1 MPNNDI
7 HFNAALVSMEIVL
20 SSLIRKLFIGIMT
33 TATQL
38 IFIKHHWSRH
48 CSGCT
53 GVWRKEPRIFSQIDL
68 DFKLNSFLYCC
79 VLLVS
84 LWVLVPSSLIIK
96 YLIFHTE
103 WNFWGIKK
111 KLFLKFYAKS
121 KHSNISC
128 SPFLNSALVYFIH
141 LFSFYD
147 YIAEIYRFS
156 HYLLIIFL

>member
-38 IFIKHHWSRH
+38 IFIKHHGSRH

-84 LWVLVPSSLIIK
+84 
-96 YLIFHTE
+96 H
-103 WNFWGIKK
+103 
-111 KLFLKFYAKS
+111 
-121 KHSNISC
+121 
-128 SPFLNSALVYFIH
+128 
-141 LFSFYD
+141 
-147 YIAEIYRFS
+147 
-156 HYLLIIFL
+156 